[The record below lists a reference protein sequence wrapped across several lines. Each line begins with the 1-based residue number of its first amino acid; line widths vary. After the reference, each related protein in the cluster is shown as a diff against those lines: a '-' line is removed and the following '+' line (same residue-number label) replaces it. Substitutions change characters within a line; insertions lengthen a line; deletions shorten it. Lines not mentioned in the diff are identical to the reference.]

1 MNRRLLFSVAGWC
14 VLIAFCAM
22 LPILFPGDYTLHIL
36 ITMGINILVASN
48 VRTINLTG
56 QMTLAQGGLMTIGA
70 YTSTLL
76 MVNLGFNSWLSL
88 LIAGLLTAAVAC
100 GVGFPFSR
108 LKGIYFSM
116 ITLLFGQM
124 IIVLTQEW
132 RGLTRGSQG
141 IFNIPK
147 PDPIGIPGLFSVSV
161 DTSTEFFYL
170 LLGILAVS
178 LLILFA
184 IERSRIGLT
193 FRSIQQADALA
204 ESIGVYTTGYKVLA
218 FTLGGFFFGILG
230 AYFSQYISAVSPDTF
245 GFLFAIYALIYMVVG
260 GSKKFIGPIIGA
272 VVLTLLPEVAR
283 PLKQFMPFIYAVV
296 LMLIIFFMPEGL
308 VGLPKRLKALNKVFI
323 KTRNAMGKA
332 DNA

>member
-1 MNRRLLFSVAGWC
+1 MNKKVAFLTSGWV
-14 VLIAFCAM
+14 VLIAFCAV
-22 LPILFPGDYTLHIL
+22 LPLLFPGDYTIHIL
-36 ITMGINILVASN
+36 ITMGINIVVASN

-56 QMTLAQGGLMTIGA
+56 QMSLAQGGLMTIGA

-76 MVNLGFNSWLSL
+76 MVNLGLNSWVSL
-88 LIAGLLTAAVAC
+88 LVAGLLTAAISC
-100 GVGFPFSR
+100 GVGYPFSR

-124 IIVLTQEW
+124 IIVLVQEW

-141 IFNIPK
+141 IFNIPR
-147 PDPIGIPGLFSVSV
+147 PDPIGIPGLAAIGI
-161 DTSTEFFYL
+161 DDSTRFYFL
-170 LLGILAVS
+170 LLGIVVVT
-178 LLILFA
+178 LLILYA

-218 FTLGGFFFGILG
+218 FSLGGFFFGVLG
-230 AYFSQYISAVSPDTF
+230 AYYSQYMSAVSPDAF
-245 GFLFAIYALIYMVVG
+245 GFLFSIYALIYVVVG
-260 GSKKFIGPIIGA
+260 GSKSFIGPIIGA

-308 VGLPKRLKALNKVFI
+308 IGLPRRIKSAGRLFKKSR
-323 KTRNAMGKA
+323 KEMEGEGNA
-332 DNA
+332 

>member
-1 MNRRLLFSVAGWC
+1 MNKRALYSTAGW
-14 VLIAFCAM
+14 IALTVFCAVM
-22 LPILFPGDYTLHIL
+22 PILFPGDYTLHIL
-36 ITMGINILVASN
+36 ITMGINIVVACS

-56 QMTLAQGGLMTIGA
+56 QMTLAQGGMMTIGA

-88 LIAGLLTAAVAC
+88 LIAGLLTAVVAC
-100 GVGFPFSR
+100 GVGYPFSR

-124 IIVLTQEW
+124 IITLTQEW

-147 PDPIGIPGLFSVSV
+147 PDPITIPGILTLNI
-161 DTSTEFFYL
+161 DTSIEFYYL
-170 LLGILAVS
+170 LLVIIVVS
-178 LLILFA
+178 LLILYA

-193 FRSIQQADALA
+193 FRSIQQADGLA

-218 FTLGGFFFGILG
+218 FSLGGFFFGILG
-230 AYFSQYISAVSPDTF
+230 AFYSQYIASVSPDAF

-260 GSKKFIGPIIGA
+260 GSRRFIGPIIGA
-272 VVLTLLPEVAR
+272 VVLTVLPEVAR
-283 PLKQFMPFIYAVV
+283 PLKQFMPFIYAVI
-296 LMLIIFFMPEGL
+296 LMLVIFFMPEGL
-308 VGLPKRLKALNKVFI
+308 VGLPKRLKAVNKIFI
-323 KTRNAMGKA
+323 KTRKVMGKA
-332 DNA
+332 GNA